1 MAQYAFTF
9 TSGDTVTPTKIND
22 ARTVSEIVD
31 ADIKSDAAIAGSK
44 LADGAITDAKVDA
57 SAAIAGTKIDPL
69 VAAGTYTPTVT
80 ADTNVTSV
88 GSVRIFQWMRVGSVV
103 TVSGSAN
110 LTPTTAGS
118 AARIFISLPIASTFT
133 EFAQLT
139 GVSSVNTS
147 TSSRGYG
154 AVLADMATGTR
165 ASVNFYPE
173 HTAGR
178 DYNFHWTYQII

>member
-1 MAQYAFTF
+1 MAQYAYTF
-9 TSGDTVTPTKIND
+9 TSGDIVTPTKLND
-22 ARTVSEIVD
+22 ARTVSEIVN
-31 ADIKSDAAIAGSK
+31 ADIKSD
-44 LADGAITDAKVDA
+44 
-57 SAAIAGTKIDPL
+57 AAIAGTKIDPL

-139 GVSSVNTS
+139 GVSSVNTT

>member
-9 TSGDTVTPTKIND
+9 TSGDTVTPTKLND

-31 ADIKSDAAIAGSK
+31 ADVKSD
-44 LADGAITDAKVDA
+44 
-57 SAAIAGTKIDPL
+57 AAIAGTKIDPL

-88 GSVRIFQWMRVGSVV
+88 GSVRIFQWMRVGGVV
-103 TVSGSAN
+103 TVSGSAVI
-110 LTPTTAGS
+110 TPTTAGS
-118 AARIFISLPIASTFT
+118 HARIFISLPIASTFT

-139 GVSSVNTS
+139 GAASINTS
-147 TSSRGYG
+147 SSSRGYG
-154 AVLADMATGTR
+154 AVTADMATGTR
-165 ASVNFYPE
+165 ASVNLYPE
-173 HTAGR
+173 HTNGR